1 MIIDFRMRPPFKSF
15 TKMGGL
21 FGPEGSVHCFPLN
34 GDDAWP
40 VPSADNLDMNQYL
53 KKWMKRALHRAACWG
68 ADPPPC
74 GAAWKARTFTSFAR
88 NIPASFSASG
98 RWTFPMTS

>member
-40 VPSADNLDMNQYL
+40 VPSADNLD
-53 KKWMKRALHRAACWG
+53 KIGRASCRE
-68 ADPPPC
+68 
-74 GAAWKARTFTSFAR
+74 RVF
-88 NIPASFSASG
+88 
-98 RWTFPMTS
+98 